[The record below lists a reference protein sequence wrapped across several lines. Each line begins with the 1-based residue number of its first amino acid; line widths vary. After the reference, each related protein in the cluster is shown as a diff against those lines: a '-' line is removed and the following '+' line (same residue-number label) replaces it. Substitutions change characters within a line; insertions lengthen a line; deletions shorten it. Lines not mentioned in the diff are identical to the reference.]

1 MAQVYTSSV
10 INAPAPDVWRV
21 IRNFNGLPDWTPFAA
36 ESRIE
41 QNMPPDQVGCVRNFT
56 LNNGSR
62 IRERLLALSDYDL
75 ACTYSIL
82 ESDMGVENYISTL
95 SLTPITDGNMTFAEW
110 TADFDC
116 AEEREQALVQQIG
129 QGVFQAAF
137 NSLKQRFR

>member
-1 MAQVYTSSV
+1 MAQVYVSSV

-56 LNNGSR
+56 LKNGSR

-82 ESDMGVENYISTL
+82 ESDMGVENYVSTL

-110 TADFDC
+110 TAEFDC
-116 AEEREQALVQQIG
+116 PEEREQPLVQQIG

>member
-1 MAQVYTSSV
+1 MAQVYVSSV
-10 INAPAPDVWRV
+10 IAAPAPDVWRV

-36 ESRIE
+36 ESRVE

-56 LNNGSR
+56 LKNGSR

-82 ESDMGVENYISTL
+82 ESDMGVENYVSTL

-110 TADFDC
+110 TAEFDC
-116 AEEREQALVQQIG
+116 PEEREQALVQQIG